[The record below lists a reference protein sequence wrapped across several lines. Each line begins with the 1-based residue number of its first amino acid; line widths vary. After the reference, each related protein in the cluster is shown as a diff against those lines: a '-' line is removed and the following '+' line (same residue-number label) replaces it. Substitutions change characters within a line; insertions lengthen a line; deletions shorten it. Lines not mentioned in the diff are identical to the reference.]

1 MRRRAGCVAALA
13 LLLGAGA
20 CATGRTGARSVT
32 LSLERLQATVAE
44 RFPQRFGAPGLL
56 DLTLQAPRLG
66 LRPEENRLAAQLVLD
81 ARGPLLARPV
91 TGQADV
97 DFGLRYEKSDHTLRA
112 TDLRLRGL
120 SLPDV
125 PPATAQALRQ
135 WLAQWVRESLHEVVV
150 HRLREEDLMLAENLG
165 LQPGA
170 ITVTPEGLR
179 VELVPAR
186 L

>member
-1 MRRRAGCVAALA
+1 M
-13 LLLGAGA
+13 
-20 CATGRTGARSVT
+20 
-32 LSLERLQATVAE
+32 
-44 RFPQRFGAPGLL
+44 
-56 DLTLQAPRLG
+56 
-66 LRPEENRLAAQLVLD
+66 LD